1 MCRFLMTAQLL
12 AMLVVALA
20 TYLAARTEATR

>member
-1 MCRFLMTAQLL
+1 MRRFLMTAQLI
-12 AMLVVALA
+12 AMVVVAVA

>member
-1 MCRFLMTAQLL
+1 MRRILVTAQVL